1 MSIRIYALSKQ
12 LEIDSQEILDAIE
25 ELGIEG
31 KRSSLAALTE
41 EEVERVRKILSDLP
55 KPKSESSQR
64 SIFSWS
70 DGTTVELEVP

>member
-12 LEIDSQEILDAIE
+12 LKIDSREILDAIE

-31 KRSSLAALTE
+31 KGSSLAALTE
-41 EEVERVRKILSDLP
+41 EEVKRVRKILSDLP
-55 KPKSESSQR
+55 KPKSESSQC
-64 SIFSWS
+64 SIFTWS